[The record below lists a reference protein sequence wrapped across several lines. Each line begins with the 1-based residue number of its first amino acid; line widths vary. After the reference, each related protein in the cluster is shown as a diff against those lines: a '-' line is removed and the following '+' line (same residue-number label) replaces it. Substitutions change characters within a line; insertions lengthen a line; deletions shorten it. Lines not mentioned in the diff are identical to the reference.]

1 MQDFKTN
8 CYKLTLDQIR
18 EMIEAG
24 KQPLIL
30 VNGEY
35 YEIKLESE
43 EKKK

>member
-1 MQDFKTN
+1 MQDFKQFN
-8 CYKLTLDQIR
+8 YKLTLDQIR
-18 EMIEAG
+18 ELIEAG

-35 YEIKLESE
+35 YEIKSE